1 VVALNRAVAV
11 AMVKGPEAG
20 LNAVDA
26 LAGDSRLTGYAYL
39 PAARA
44 DLLRRLGRVAEAAEA
59 NEEALAL
66 ATNASERRFLA
77 QRRSEMCDAGARAP
91 EANYAA

>member
-1 VVALNRAVAV
+1 MSDVRH
-11 AMVKGPEAG
+11 
-20 LNAVDA
+20 A
-26 LAGDSRLTGYAYL
+26 LAEAHHREWAYVLAAAVRAAGDL
-39 PAARA
+39 
-44 DLLRRLGRVAEAAEA
+44 DVAEAAEA
-59 NEEALAL
+59 YEEALAL